1 MKNFISKFESKN
13 SAQGFTVLE
22 FIFVITLLGITSS
35 VAIPIFKNGI
45 NKTKQKE
52 ASLIVSSMIKSA
64 KANYGFSA
72 NLPNNMGDLSKFAD
86 FEKCNERGVE
96 TQGELVCK
104 NKKPIKV
111 ARDDIT
117 FFSPSGNYKVDLK
130 MGEINNEG
138 QMFMVKANPNGNNFS
153 KEGSAVVGCYSPISG
168 ITIIKEFTS
177 RKFDKGEKPF
187 VTCGET
193 KIARGPPIPPLK
205 IPGCTDPEAL
215 NYNPKATVDDGSCK
229 YPEDPIPGCTDPEA
243 LNYNPKATV
252 DDDSCKYND
261 SSEKVK
267 ISTKSNTNDLQNLDD
282 SENIENRIQTEDKNS
297 NNLSIKNQTKII
309 RNSNNLDLKDE
320 FPQKST
326 LEKSRK
332 GKKIEDIES
341 PVPPWIR

>member
-1 MKNFISKFESKN
+1 MKLLSFLKNFISKFESKN

-130 MGEINNEG
+130 MGE
-138 QMFMVKANPNGNNFS
+138 
-153 KEGSAVVGCYSPISG
+153 
-168 ITIIKEFTS
+168 
-177 RKFDKGEKPF
+177 
-187 VTCGET
+187 
-193 KIARGPPIPPLK
+193 
-205 IPGCTDPEAL
+205 
-215 NYNPKATVDDGSCK
+215 
-229 YPEDPIPGCTDPEA
+229 
-243 LNYNPKATV
+243 
-252 DDDSCKYND
+252 
-261 SSEKVK
+261 
-267 ISTKSNTNDLQNLDD
+267 
-282 SENIENRIQTEDKNS
+282 
-297 NNLSIKNQTKII
+297 
-309 RNSNNLDLKDE
+309 
-320 FPQKST
+320 
-326 LEKSRK
+326 
-332 GKKIEDIES
+332 
-341 PVPPWIR
+341 

>member
-1 MKNFISKFESKN
+1 MKNFISKFKSKN

-193 KIARGPPIPPLK
+193 KIARGPPPPLK

-215 NYNPKATVDDGSCK
+215 NYNPKATVDDG
-229 YPEDPIPGCTDPEA
+229 
-243 LNYNPKATV
+243 
-252 DDDSCKYND
+252 SCKYND

>member
-1 MKNFISKFESKN
+1 MKNFISKFKSKN

-215 NYNPKATVDDGSCK
+215 NYNPKATVDD
-229 YPEDPIPGCTDPEA
+229 
-243 LNYNPKATV
+243 
-252 DDDSCKYND
+252 DSCKYND

-332 GKKIEDIES
+332 DKKIEDIES